1 MDKVIEILKKVNPR
15 IVENMDDIVS
25 GGILDS
31 IELVEIVSEIE
42 EVFEIEIPI
51 EDITPENFNS
61 VEAIQKMIEKLR

>member
-25 GGILDS
+25 GGMLDS

-51 EDITPENFNS
+51 EDISPENFNS

>member
-1 MDKVIEILKKVNPR
+1 MDKLIEILKKVNPR
-15 IVENMDDIVS
+15 ISENMDDIVS
-25 GGILDS
+25 GGMLDS

-51 EDITPENFNS
+51 EDISPENFNS